1 MIIKKKLQHSE
12 QCNQLL
18 MMQQWILPAVAVQ
31 RREFHPLQE
40 PIRYQDLLNSACS
53 QAEKK
58 IKLISYIHIFIT
70 GSSLVGSVDGN
81 MNCRSTQIE

>member
-1 MIIKKKLQHSE
+1 MSFGSKF
-12 QCNQLL
+12 
-18 MMQQWILPAVAVQ
+18 LPLDSKITHNATMDSAHCSGPD
-31 RREFHPLQE
+31 EKIPPLQE

-70 GSSLVGSVDGN
+70 GSSLVDSVDGN
-81 MNCRSTQIE
+81 MNYRSTRIE